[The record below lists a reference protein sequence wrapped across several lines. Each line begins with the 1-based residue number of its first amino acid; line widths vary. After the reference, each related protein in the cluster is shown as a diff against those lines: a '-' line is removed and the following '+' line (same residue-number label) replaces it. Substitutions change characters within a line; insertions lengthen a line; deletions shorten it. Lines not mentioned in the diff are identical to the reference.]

1 MPSSEIRLKK
11 CDNPEKQLYI
21 LKNHNAR
28 GDIMKNNDWINPRIN
43 RGALRDVQIIEA
55 GAVSDLRKTFLST
68 NLSGTQVS
76 DVYTHR
82 MPIQQSNFGL
92 VYP

>member
-1 MPSSEIRLKK
+1 
-11 CDNPEKQLYI
+11 
-21 LKNHNAR
+21 
-28 GDIMKNNDWINPRIN
+28 MKNNDWTNLRIN
-43 RGALRDVQIIEA
+43 GGALRDVQIIEA
-55 GAVSDLRKTFLST
+55 GAAPDLRKTFSST
-68 NLSGTQVS
+68 NLSGTQIA